1 MAQASAARH
10 THSQNICKAC
20 SGLTRR
26 STRTTYCHSPRRA
39 LWTVHAQAD
48 DAEENIEVQDGE
60 SSQQETED
68 KDSSSAAE
76 DTPQAPTYVRLLE
89 RVRDVAV
96 DEDVLTNELDAT
108 LSDLESEFAGYAQQT
123 AALGTQLASKE
134 TAVKSA
140 KEQWIRLNAD
150 FDNFRKRSANEKA
163 AALDAAKADVIKQ
176 LLPLVDNFELA
187 KGQVKPTNEGEQ
199 KIADS
204 YQGLYKQMVE
214 IFRALGVDAV
224 PGVGSP
230 FDPEFHD
237 AIMRQPNN
245 EVPDGTVLQEFRKG
259 FKVGDKLLRAAMV
272 QVSYTDET
280 AEDSSSSS
288 NGNGAAAGQ
297 AVSEDSNVAEESN
310 T

>member
-1 MAQASAARH
+1 
-10 THSQNICKAC
+10 
-20 SGLTRR
+20 
-26 STRTTYCHSPRRA
+26 